1 MEQEK
6 YSHEKSGGKPVPV
19 ELTIEAAIIELNRL
33 KSQERMDIDR
43 ERLNAAIDKLI
54 GAARYQ
60 IKRKVV
66 IYNELD
72 LCPNCRKALGGNV
85 QRRLSAWRMPHC
97 NKCGQALDWSD

>member
-1 MEQEK
+1 MAEM
-6 YSHEKSGGKPVPV
+6 
-19 ELTIEAAIIELNRL
+19 TIEAAIIELNRL

-66 IYNELD
+66 IYNGLD
-72 LCPNCRKALGGNV
+72 LCPNCRKILGTTAMRG
-85 QRRLSAWRMPHC
+85 LSAQYLPYC
-97 NKCGQALDWSD
+97 IKCGQALDWSD